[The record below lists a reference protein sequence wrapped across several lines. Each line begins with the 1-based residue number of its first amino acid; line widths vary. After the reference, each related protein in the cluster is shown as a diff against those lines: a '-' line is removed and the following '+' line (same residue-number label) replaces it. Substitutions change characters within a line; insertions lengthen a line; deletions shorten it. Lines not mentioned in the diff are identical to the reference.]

1 MEMFLPDTESAL
13 LSEERKAVGRKEYPQ
28 NKVYVVVYTVG
39 YFQSEW

>member
-1 MEMFLPDTESAL
+1 MFLPDTELAL

-28 NKVYVVVYTVG
+28 KKVYVVVYTVG